1 MCTRWLS
8 LHVSVDALCRININ
22 IKTTVIKRKWR
33 RPNDEI
39 FFKTKQNPK
48 FLRMLHILKL
58 ILPSLPILGKAFQ
71 RGSINVFQTIQN
83 LVKNKPNLKRYF
95 ERKNDLLQLLM
106 AVIDSSLENYNF
118 VQLTLYKLLC
128 N

>member
-1 MCTRWLS
+1 MT
-8 LHVSVDALCRININ
+8 
-22 IKTTVIKRKWR
+22 KY
-33 RPNDEI
+33 

-48 FLRMLHILKL
+48 FLGVLHILKL

-71 RGSINVFQTIQN
+71 RGSTNFFQTIQN

-95 ERKNDLLQLLM
+95 QRKNDLLQLLM